1 MSYYNWN
8 TALSFWYMVLL
19 SESHLNEQAAGQNLF
34 SLCCRLPSQT
44 NPLAGMRGR
53 EGQLRHGSGCIHNHF
68 LTPEEVKIIVIY
80 FTCKLKTSL
89 VNLSCNATEFLRA
102 KTFFPC
108 LCFPTRPNLA
118 LRSRERTNMGLPV
131 ANIITLC
138 WLLPDNRWSD
148 LCAARSGQRVNRQLM
163 V

>member
-1 MSYYNWN
+1 
-8 TALSFWYMVLL
+8 MVLL

-108 LCFPTRPNLA
+108 LCFPHVIFIFLYYYIFYIFILARPCSKK
-118 LRSRERTNMGLPV
+118 RSF
-131 ANIITLC
+131 
-138 WLLPDNRWSD
+138 D
-148 LCAARSGQRVNRQLM
+148 LKDSCLVKAKNK
-163 V
+163 